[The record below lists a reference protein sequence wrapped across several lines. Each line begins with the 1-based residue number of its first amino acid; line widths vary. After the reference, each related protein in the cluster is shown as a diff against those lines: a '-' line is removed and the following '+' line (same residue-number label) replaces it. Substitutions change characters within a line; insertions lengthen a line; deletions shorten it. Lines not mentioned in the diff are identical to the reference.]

1 MSKNLNEILQQ
12 STYFG
17 AFISILFYW
26 IGYYLQKKL
35 KKPFLNP
42 LLVALVLIIALLSFL
57 QVDYETY
64 QLSAK
69 YITYFLTP
77 ATVCLAVPLY
87 KQLTLLKEN
96 FAAILIAILAGCISH
111 LIVVAGLS
119 FLFHWNRDFLFS
131 FLPKSVTTPIALG
144 ICNETGGMEELTII
158 GVTIAG
164 LSGSILGPALLKLF
178 HIKNPIAQGLALG
191 TASHAVGTSKAVE
204 LGDIQAAVSSVAIV
218 ITGIMTV
225 VLIPVY
231 IHLFL
236 Q

>member
-1 MSKNLNEILQQ
+1 MSKDVNEILQQ

-17 AFISILFYW
+17 AFISIFFYW
-26 IGYYLQKKL
+26 TGYYLQKKL

-42 LLVALVLIIALLSFL
+42 LLIALVLVIAVLSFL

-64 QLSAK
+64 QQGAR

-87 KQLTLLKEN
+87 KQLSLLKDN
-96 FAAILIAILAGCISH
+96 LFAILTAILAGCISH
-111 LIVVAGLS
+111 LIVIAGLG
-119 FLFHWNRDFLFS
+119 FLFRWNREFLLS

-144 ICNETGGMEELTII
+144 ISGESGGMEELTII

-164 LSGSILGPALLKLF
+164 LTGSILGPALLKLF
-178 HIKNPIAQGLALG
+178 RIKNPIAQGLALG
-191 TASHAVGTSKAVE
+191 TASHAIGTSKAVE

-218 ITGIMTV
+218 VTGIITV
-225 VLIPVY
+225 ILIPVY
-231 IHLFL
+231 IKFFL
-236 Q
+236 

>member
-191 TASHAVGTSKAVE
+191 TASHAIGTSKAVE

-225 VLIPVY
+225 ILIPVY
-231 IHLFL
+231 IRLFL
-236 Q
+236 P

>member
-17 AFISILFYW
+17 AFISIFFYW

-42 LLVALVLIIALLSFL
+42 LLIALVLIIALLSFL

-64 QLSAK
+64 QLSAN

-87 KQLTLLKEN
+87 KQLTLLKKN
-96 FAAILIAILAGCISH
+96 LAAILIAVLAGCISH

-144 ICNETGGMEELTII
+144 ICNESGGMEELTII
-158 GVTIAG
+158 GVTVAG
-164 LSGSILGPALLKLF
+164 LTGSILGPALLKLF
-178 HIKNPIAQGLALG
+178 QIKNPIAQGLALG
-191 TASHAVGTSKAVE
+191 TASHAIGTSKAVE

-225 VLIPVY
+225 ILIPVY
-231 IHLFL
+231 IRLFL
-236 Q
+236 P

>member
-1 MSKNLNEILQQ
+1 MNTDLNEILQH

-17 AFISILFYW
+17 AFISIFFYW
-26 IGYYLQKKL
+26 TGCYLQKKL

-42 LLVALVLIIALLSFL
+42 LLIAIFLTIALLSFL
-57 QVDYETY
+57 QIDYETY
-64 QLSAK
+64 QSSAK

-87 KQLTLLKEN
+87 QQLALLKEN
-96 FAAILIAILAGCISH
+96 LPAILASILAGCISH
-111 LIVVAGLS
+111 LIIVVGLS
-119 FLFHWNRDFLFS
+119 FLFRWNRDFLFS

-144 ICNETGGMEELTII
+144 ICRETGGMEELTII
-158 GVTIAG
+158 GVTVAG

-191 TASHAVGTSKAVE
+191 TASHAIGTSKAVE

-218 ITGIMTV
+218 IAGIMTV

-231 IHLFL
+231 IRLFL
-236 Q
+236 L

>member
-1 MSKNLNEILQQ
+1 MNKNLNEILQQ

-17 AFISILFYW
+17 TFISIFFYW
-26 IGYYLQKKL
+26 IGCYLQKKL

-42 LLVALVLIIALLSFL
+42 LLVALVLIIALLRFL

-69 YITYFLTP
+69 YITFFLTP

-87 KQLTLLKEN
+87 KQLTLLKKN
-96 FAAILIAILAGCISH
+96 LAAILIAVLAGCISH

-191 TASHAVGTSKAVE
+191 TASHAIGTSKAVE
-204 LGDIQAAVSSVAIV
+204 LGEIQAAVSSVAIV

-225 VLIPVY
+225 VLIPLY
-231 IHLFL
+231 IRLFL
-236 Q
+236 P

>member
-191 TASHAVGTSKAVE
+191 TASHAIGTSKAVE

>member
-191 TASHAVGTSKAVE
+191 TASHAIGTSKAVE

-225 VLIPVY
+225 ILIPVY

>member
-231 IHLFL
+231 IRLFL
-236 Q
+236 P